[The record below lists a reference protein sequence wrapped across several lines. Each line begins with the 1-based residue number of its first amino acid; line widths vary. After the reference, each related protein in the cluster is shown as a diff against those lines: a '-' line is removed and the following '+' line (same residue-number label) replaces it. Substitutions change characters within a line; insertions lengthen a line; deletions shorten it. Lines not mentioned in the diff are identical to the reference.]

1 MEFFANINDMFVCL
15 IGMAI
20 QHCLKEWRTGTVAE
34 EQVDFKSESV
44 GGK

>member
-1 MEFFANINDMFVCL
+1 VDFFANINDTFVCL

-34 EQVDFKSESV
+34 EQVDFKSESA